1 MTTIV
6 WIIVVLV
13 CLAGGIWLGRYT
25 APGVER
31 SRALEK
37 ERDEAQ
43 AELQRYREDVRNH
56 FEKTAHLFNQVTTGY
71 RQLYEHLAEGSERLG
86 TGENA
91 RMLENRPED
100 RTLQTPDDAADRTG
114 ERSAADAAG
123 QERQAQESA
132 PGAAA
137 AGAAAPATATAATT
151 SAAESDA
158 SSAAP
163 AEGEP
168 TEHPEEDEAP
178 RQATDYAPDPDGGAG
193 ETAAE
198 TAAETSPEEG
208 GEAAAATEKSSG
220 KN

>member
-6 WIIVVLV
+6 WIIVVLI

-25 APGVER
+25 APGVEKA
-31 SRALEK
+31 RALEQ
-37 ERDEAQ
+37 ERDEAR

-100 RTLQTPDDAADRTG
+100 RTLQTPDDAAGEAESGSSGESPTQ
-114 ERSAADAAG
+114 ERS
-123 QERQAQESA
+123 EESPA
-132 PGAAA
+132 TG
-137 AGAAAPATATAATT
+137 ATATAAAAGTAGAAT
-151 SAAESDA
+151 AASETGAGAGSTASADA
-158 SSAAP
+158 
-163 AEGEP
+163 GQ
-168 TEHPEEDEAP
+168 PERPDEDAQP
-178 RQATDYAPDPDGGAG
+178 RQATDYASAG
-193 ETAAE
+193 DAGTGE
-198 TAAETSPEEG
+198 PERE
-208 GEAAAATEKSSG
+208 AATEKTTEEGDEAASVTEKRSD